1 MKRILLLVALSF
13 STLIFAQDYTEYITG
28 STTDVNT
35 NHQPGICLMGGSSE
49 NDEAMVWFLNKA
61 DGGDVV
67 VLRASGDDGYN
78 NYFYS
83 ELGVTLNSVTTLVI
97 NNTDGATDPYVLQKV
112 ANAEA
117 IWVAGGDQWD
127 YVSYFKDNAMET
139 TLNEYIN
146 IKHGVIGGTSAGM
159 AIMGSTYFTAQ
170 YGTLESNVA
179 LSNPYH
185 PRVALGYND
194 FLELP
199 FMQNLITDTHFTDRD
214 RQGRISVFLARFIQD
229 NGPRSFGIACN
240 DYTAVCVEPDGKAF
254 VYGEYPDYPEYAY
267 FLQANCVTE
276 YAPEVVVAGTPV
288 TWNRNGEAIKVYK
301 VPGTYGGP
309 NYFDLSDWETG
320 TGGSWENWFIEN
332 GTLSMEAGENPNCGQ
347 LAITNNDTD
356 LIGVYPNPFTDE
368 LFIESK
374 LPLKDVGLFDV
385 LGCEIKVEVQ
395 DNFKIETTTLSAGTY
410 ILKIQTEKSQ
420 QTFKLIKNSLN

>member
-1 MKRILLLVALSF
+1 MKRIVLLVALCVN
-13 STLIFAQDYTEYITG
+13 TLVFAQNYTEYVTG

-35 NHQPGICLMGGSSE
+35 NHQPGTCLMGGSSE

-67 VLRASGDDGYN
+67 VLRASGSDGYN
-78 NYFYS
+78 DYFFT
-83 ELGVTLNSVTTLVI
+83 ELGVTLNSVTTFVI
-97 NNTDGATDPYVLQKV
+97 HNVAGATDPAVLQKV

-127 YVSYFKDNAMET
+127 YVSLFKDNAMET

-146 IKHGVIGGTSAGM
+146 VKHGVVGGTSAGM
-159 AIMGSTYFTAQ
+159 AIMGSSYFTAQ
-170 YGTLESNVA
+170 YGTLESPVA

-194 FLELP
+194 FLEVP

-240 DYTAVCVEPDGKAF
+240 DYTAVCVQPDGKAYVF
-254 VYGEYPDYPEYAY
+254 GEYPDYPEFAY
-267 FLQANCVTE
+267 FLQANCVLD
-276 YAPEVVVAGTPV
+276 YAPETVVAGMPV

-301 VPGTYGGP
+301 VPGTYEGP

-320 TGGSWENWFIEN
+320 SGGSWENWFIDN
-332 GTLSMEAGENPNCGQ
+332 GNLNMEAGDNPGCGQ
-347 LAITNNDTD
+347 LEVSDSDSD
-356 LIGVYPNPFTDE
+356 LMSVYPNPFKNE
-368 LFIESK
+368 LFLNSK
-374 LPLKDVGLFDV
+374 LPVSDVSLFDV
-385 LGCEIKVEVQ
+385 LGKEIKIEIQ
-395 DNFKIETTTLSAGTY
+395 DNFRIETSSLSTGTY
-410 ILKIQTEKSQ
+410 ILKLRTENSLQ
-420 QTFKLIKNSLN
+420 NFRLIKN